1 MSGLMRLDLVPT
13 PDGWADIA
21 LADVEAL
28 LSDHAHCEKKAATTA
43 LGLIQPFS
51 DSPEVVMRLVRL
63 AEQETNHLRRV
74 LETLRSLGFSLQRDP
89 GNLYAGLLMRQASDV
104 VDRCIAA
111 ACIEAR
117 SHERLELLTVA
128 FASRPDLVHLIPFF
142 RELEACEAGH
152 AHTYLEIAAIV
163 HGESTVA
170 SRVSL
175 WQQREAAA
183 INAILPRSAI
193 H

>member
-1 MSGLMRLDLVPT
+1 MQLELVPT

-21 LADVEAL
+21 LRDVGAL

-43 LGLIQPFS
+43 LGLLQPMS
-51 DSPEVVMRLVRL
+51 DSPDVVMRLVRL

-74 LETLRSLGFSLQRDP
+74 IEALRDLGYSLQRDQ
-89 GNLYAGLLMRQASDV
+89 GNVYAGLLMRQTTDV

-117 SHERLELLTVA
+117 SHERLDLLTVA
-128 FASRPDLVHLIPFF
+128 LAQRPALVHLVALFE
-142 RELEACEAGH
+142 ELRACEAGH
-152 AHTYLEIAAIV
+152 AHTYLEIATTV
-163 HGESTVA
+163 HGAATVQARIST
-170 SRVSL
+170 
-175 WQQREAAA
+175 WQQREAVA
-183 INAILPRSAI
+183 IASVVPRCAV